1 MTIDT
6 EIADLITLEEA
17 SRLRNKENKKKGDK
31 EAEKKEIEIL
41 KEIMKKK
48 AELLK
53 RKKAEEKAKEAEG
66 ENEKKDAVKKDAKEK
81 DGKVVEVVQ
90 GLKKEKG
97 EKEKEGS
104 GFTLKTPKGT
114 KDYDERDMAIREKI
128 FSTVTRIF
136 KKHGATTI
144 DTPVFELKEILA
156 GKYGEDS
163 KLIYD
168 LEDQGGEKCSL
179 RYDLTVPFARYLA
192 ENSITNLKRYHIAK
206 VYRRDNPAMNR
217 GRFREFYQCDFD
229 IAGLYDPM
237 IPDAEGLRVMTEI
250 LEGIDVGDFV
260 IKINHRKILDGMF
273 EVCGV
278 PADKFR
284 QISSAVDKLD
294 KMSWEDVKKE
304 MTDEKGLAPDVADRI
319 GEYVKL
325 KGSSELCDTLAADAG
340 LSKNAN
346 AMKGVEDMR
355 LLLQYLDVLGVLPRV
370 SFDLSLARGLD
381 YYTGVI
387 YEAVVLRSP
396 SVQNGEQVGVGS
408 IAAGGRYDELVG
420 MFSGKTKIPCVGVSI
435 GVERIFALLS
445 SRTDRATLKSS
456 PTQVYV
462 FGVGEGF
469 LLERMQIAKRL
480 WDAGINA
487 EFMYKTKP
495 RSQNQFDACD
505 RGRVPLA
512 VWVGKECREAGKVK
526 VRNMTRVEDG
536 EEREVEVGFEGVVGE
551 VRRRLGVLEG
561 LGVEV

>member
-1 MTIDT
+1 MSLDD
-6 EIADLITLEEA
+6 EIAALTAQEQA
-17 SRLRNKENKKKGDK
+17 SRERNKEYKKKGDK
-31 EAEKKEIEIL
+31 EAEKKELEVL
-41 KEIMKKK
+41 KDIMRKKSELVKQKK
-48 AELLK
+48 AAE
-53 RKKAEEKAKEAEG
+53 KAAKEAG
-66 ENEKKDAVKKDAKEK
+66 GSGTAAASVIADTPKEK
-81 DGKVVEVVQ
+81 NAAADAAVA
-90 GLKKEKG
+90 GLKKSAEETKG
-97 EKEKEGS
+97 
-104 GFTLKTPKGT
+104 GFTLKTAKGT
-114 KDYDERDMAIREKI
+114 TDYGAEDMAIREKI

-136 KKHGATTI
+136 KKHGAITI

-192 ENSITNLKRYHIAK
+192 QNSILNLKRYHIAK

-229 IAGLYDPM
+229 IAGQYDPM
-237 IPDAEGLRVMTEI
+237 IPDSEALRVMCEI
-250 LEGIDVGDFV
+250 LESLDVGEFV

-294 KMSWEDVKKE
+294 KMPWEDVKKE
-304 MTDEKGLAPDVADRI
+304 MVEEKGLAADVADRI

-340 LSKNAN
+340 LSKNAS
-346 AMKGVEDMR
+346 AMKGVEEMR
-355 LLLQYLDVLGVLPRV
+355 LLLQYLDVFGVLPKV

-387 YEAVVLRSP
+387 YEAVTLASP

-408 IAAGGRYDELVG
+408 IAAGGRYDDLVG
-420 MFSGKTKIPCVGVSI
+420 MFSGKTKIPCVGISI
-435 GVERIFALLS
+435 GVERIFTLLS
-445 SRTDRATLKSS
+445 SRLDKSTQKSS

-469 LLERMQIAKRL
+469 LLERMKIANLL
-480 WDAGINA
+480 WNAGVNA
-487 EFMYKTKP
+487 EFAYKVKP
-495 RSQNQFDACD
+495 KSQNQFESIDKD
-505 RGRVPLA
+505 RVPLC
-512 VWVGKECREAGKVK
+512 VWVGRECRESGEVK
-526 VRNMTRVEDG
+526 VRRQVLVEDG
-536 EEREVEVGFEGVVGE
+536 EERETVVKVEGVVEE
-551 VRRRLGVLEG
+551 VNRRLEVLRG
-561 LGVEV
+561 LGVSV